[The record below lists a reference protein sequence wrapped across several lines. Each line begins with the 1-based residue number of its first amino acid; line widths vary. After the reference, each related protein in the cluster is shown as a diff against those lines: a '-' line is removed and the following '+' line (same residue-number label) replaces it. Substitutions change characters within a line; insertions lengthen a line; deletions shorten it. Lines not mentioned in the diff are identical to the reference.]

1 MYAIGLPRHDIYGV
15 RRIMPEC
22 DCGTTIDA
30 KNSAGHYRDQCAACI
45 RDAATTT
52 RHVDT
57 CDRDDCMVCRD
68 YRRDSET
75 TL

>member
-1 MYAIGLPRHDIYGV
+1 MTTHV
-15 RRIMPEC
+15 C

-30 KNSAGHYRDQCAACI
+30 KNSAGHYREQCADCI
-45 RDAATTT
+45 QDAATTT

-68 YRRDSET
+68 YREEFGSAP
-75 TL
+75 

>member
-1 MYAIGLPRHDIYGV
+1 MTTHV
-15 RRIMPEC
+15 C

-30 KNSAGHYRDQCAACI
+30 KNSAGHYRDKCAECI

-57 CDRDDCMVCRD
+57 CDREDCMVCRD
-68 YRRDSET
+68 YREEFGAAP
-75 TL
+75 